1 MNDMNELTNKL
12 QQVMVPKA
20 ALIAY
25 EYRENRYG
33 NGMHYL
39 ELHPINDRG
48 RMEAA
53 MPVTSAVRLVECF
66 SIPASTLGKGAAS
79 SATISSAPSGGWGW
93 MSGAGNV
100 RPWAAAIVAKTSAA

>member
-12 QQVMVPKA
+12 QQLMVPKA

-39 ELHPINDRG
+39 CLLYTSPSPRDRG
-48 RMEAA
+48 
-53 MPVTSAVRLVECF
+53 
-66 SIPASTLGKGAAS
+66 
-79 SATISSAPSGGWGW
+79 
-93 MSGAGNV
+93 
-100 RPWAAAIVAKTSAA
+100 

>member
-33 NGMHYL
+33 NGTVSYTHL
-39 ELHPINDRG
+39 
-48 RMEAA
+48 
-53 MPVTSAVRLVECF
+53 
-66 SIPASTLGKGAAS
+66 TLP
-79 SATISSAPSGGWGW
+79 TICS
-93 MSGAGNV
+93 V
-100 RPWAAAIVAKTSAA
+100 

>member
-48 RMEAA
+48 AGW
-53 MPVTSAVRLVECF
+53 RLPF
-66 SIPASTLGKGAAS
+66 PSPMS
-79 SATISSAPSGGWGW
+79 S
-93 MSGAGNV
+93 
-100 RPWAAAIVAKTSAA
+100 

>member
-48 RMEAA
+48 
-53 MPVTSAVRLVECF
+53 
-66 SIPASTLGKGAAS
+66 
-79 SATISSAPSGGWGW
+79 
-93 MSGAGNV
+93 MS
-100 RPWAAAIVAKTSAA
+100 RPEIG

>member
-39 ELHPINDRG
+39 ELHPI
-48 RMEAA
+48 MTEAGW
-53 MPVTSAVRLVECF
+53 RLPF
-66 SIPASTLGKGAAS
+66 PSPMS
-79 SATISSAPSGGWGW
+79 S
-93 MSGAGNV
+93 
-100 RPWAAAIVAKTSAA
+100 